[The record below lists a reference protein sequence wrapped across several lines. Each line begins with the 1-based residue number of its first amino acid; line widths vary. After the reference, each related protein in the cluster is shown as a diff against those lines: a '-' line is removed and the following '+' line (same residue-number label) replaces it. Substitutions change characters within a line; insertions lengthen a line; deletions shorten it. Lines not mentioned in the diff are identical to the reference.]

1 MRVTISRTIN
11 LDDVPEE
18 IDEVFG
24 VIISRLI
31 MAKEKASNAADSARE
46 GRYVDASKGIE
57 GIREALVI
65 LDKNLEEQQ
74 SLCLS
79 YEKIRIA
86 NQMPEQAHS
95 SQLEVPE
102 NE

>member
-18 IDEVFG
+18 IDEAFG
-24 VIISRLI
+24 VIISHLI
-31 MAKEKASNAADSARE
+31 LAKESASDAADSARE
-46 GRYVDASKGIE
+46 GRYVDASQGLEKV
-57 GIREALVI
+57 RQALVL

-86 NQMPEQAHS
+86 NQMPEQQHPP
-95 SQLEVPE
+95 QMGGLE